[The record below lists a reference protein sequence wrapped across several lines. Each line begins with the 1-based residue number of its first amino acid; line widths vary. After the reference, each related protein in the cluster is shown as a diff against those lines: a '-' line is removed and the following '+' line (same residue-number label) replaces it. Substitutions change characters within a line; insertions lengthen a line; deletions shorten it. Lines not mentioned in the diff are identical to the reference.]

1 MVLVDIFVPALD
13 KTYNFTV
20 NENVKISAVITE
32 ITDMIE
38 QKEKMSFI
46 GNQSKLRLY
55 NTEDGRK
62 LPVDNSLSECNIK
75 SGKYLVLI

>member
-1 MVLVDIFVPALD
+1 MILVDIFVPALD
-13 KTYNFTV
+13 KTYNFTL

-38 QKEKMSFI
+38 QKEKVCFI

-55 NTEDGRK
+55 TKENGRK
-62 LPVDNSLSECNIK
+62 LPVDNSLAECYIK